1 MIHNVIQWIALAT
14 DVEKLVKTGSLH
26 LFLFGISIVIFL
38 LILIIIKTNKD
49 IKKLKQEQRKRDK
62 EILKFISNKKNKTY

>member
-1 MIHNVIQWIALAT
+1 MIHNIIQWIALAT